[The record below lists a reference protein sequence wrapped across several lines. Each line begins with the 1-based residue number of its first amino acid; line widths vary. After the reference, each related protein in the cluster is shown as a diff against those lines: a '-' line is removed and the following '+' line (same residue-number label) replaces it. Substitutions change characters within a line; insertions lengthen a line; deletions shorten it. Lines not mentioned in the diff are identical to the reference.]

1 MIIYLKKN
9 ISGLKN
15 IFSLMKVYSLYI
27 HIFIKGLVNLNYL
40 KNKRKIRVGN
50 EKSINLVIR
59 KFHKFYNTL
68 SLGICNE

>member
-1 MIIYLKKN
+1 
-9 ISGLKN
+9 
-15 IFSLMKVYSLYI
+15 MKVYSLYI
-27 HIFIKGLVNLNYL
+27 HIFIKGLINLNYL